1 MRERLPGVIS
11 NQRLSRAFYL
21 YTLEPLMDGNWL
33 MPEMLGQHLSCVP
46 NAKCLAGFD
55 GARLL
60 SELTLFSALKS
71 PLF

>member
-1 MRERLPGVIS
+1 MIS
-11 NQRLSRAFYL
+11 NQRLSQAFYL

-33 MPEMLGQHLSCVP
+33 MPEMLRQHLSCP
-46 NAKCLAGFD
+46 SAKYLASFD
-55 GARLL
+55 GAGLL